1 MQHEVSLYLRT
12 SGLRLDVWDGYA
24 INLSMLSP
32 GSPWAFSLWRTGDL
46 RREAQWNRLRAE
58 LAFGE
63 RVFVAVDGAV
73 QLNGYI
79 EDIEHVVD
87 PDQGEVLA
95 ISGRDLSGPAL
106 KWHADPRLKL
116 KGLTLLE
123 ALTRLFAPLGITVR
137 VSDGA
142 AASTVQVGT
151 SRGTRSQARTTRRR
165 GPRVDHSHPRPGE
178 TVWQVAEAICRRM
191 GLLLWCAPDSEGN
204 LVVVADVPDYRAEP
218 LYAFTRRGPVG
229 RTETNILRSQH
240 KVQVRDVP
248 TEVTVYSE
256 APRGDTQ
263 SGRGETVLTN
273 SALTNAD
280 RLGGWRVNT
289 LLSQPQHVLSQRART
304 KAAALRMAE
313 RTLADANAR
322 LRTLTIT
329 VQGHGQVRPAGQV
342 LYAVNTMAAVE
353 CDRYGLSERMLLTEL
368 SMRGRASE
376 GQTTAITL
384 TPQDAIQLTPEDD
397 A

>member
-1 MQHEVSLYLRT
+1 VAMTHEVSLYLGT
-12 SGLRLDVWDGYA
+12 SGLRLDVWDGYE

-63 RVFVAVDGAV
+63 RVFVAVDGAT

-79 EDIEHVVD
+79 EEIAHVVD
-87 PDQGEVLA
+87 PTQGEVLT

-106 KWHADPRLKL
+106 RWHADPRVRL
-116 KGLTLLE
+116 KGLTLAD
-123 ALTRLFAPLGITVR
+123 ALTRLFAPLGIIVR
-137 VSDGA
+137 ISEA
-142 AASTVQVGT
+142 AEARAVQVGT
-151 SRGTRSQARTTRRR
+151 ARGTRSHARRR
-165 GPRVDHSHPRPGE
+165 GSRIDHAHPRPGE

-191 GLLLWCAPDSEGN
+191 GLLLWCAPDSEGQ
-204 LVVVADVPDYRAEP
+204 LAVVADVPDYRSEP
-218 LYAFTRRGPVG
+218 IYSFFRRGPVG
-229 RTETNILRSQH
+229 RVETNILRSEH
-240 KVQVRDVP
+240 KVQVREVP

-263 SGRGETVLTN
+263 TGRGETTIVNGSLL
-273 SALTNAD
+273 SVE
-280 RLGGWRVNT
+280 RLGGWAVT
-289 LLSQPQHVLSQRART
+289 ELLAQPQHTLSQRART
-304 KAAALRMAE
+304 KAAAQRLAE
-313 RTLADANAR
+313 RQLADANAR

-329 VQGHGQVRPAGQV
+329 VQGHGQTRPAGQV

-353 CDRYGLSERMLLTEL
+353 CERYGLSERMLLTEL
-368 SMRGRASE
+368 TMRGSARD

-384 TPQDAIQLTPEDD
+384 TPQDAIVLTPEED